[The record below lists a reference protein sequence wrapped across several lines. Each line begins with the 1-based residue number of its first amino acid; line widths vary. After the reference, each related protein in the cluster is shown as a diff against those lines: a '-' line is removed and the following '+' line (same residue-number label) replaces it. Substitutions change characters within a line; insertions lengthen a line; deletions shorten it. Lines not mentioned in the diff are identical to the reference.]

1 MLFLILCIEFIDVF
15 EIKKYLYMYN
25 FNLYIEI
32 NIIFNFY
39 VNVKSKMNLKLE
51 FFLEVFGYKLFV
63 NFCI

>member
-1 MLFLILCIEFIDVF
+1 
-15 EIKKYLYMYN
+15 MYN